1 MSLSKDI
8 HPLPPQDGAIIFDTE
23 PGDIFSVRNVAN
35 MIPAYKPPGES
46 TENGVV
52 AAIEYAVTALKTPLL
67 LVMGHSQCGGCAHA
81 LNVVTKNRDLCV
93 AMHGEGGVPSTV
105 DRWCFTMK
113 EAVCG
118 VIDKFDPQI
127 RGRQLELENVRLSV
141 KRVSEYPWV
150 KDAVKAGTL
159 QVRGAFFQVFDG
171 RLFVLG
177 TDDDFYDAGSG
188 GKMAERVGW

>member
-1 MSLSKDI
+1 
-8 HPLPPQDGAIIFDTE
+8 
-23 PGDIFSVRNVAN
+23 
-35 MIPAYKPPGES
+35 
-46 TENGVV
+46 
-52 AAIEYAVTALKTPLL
+52 
-67 LVMGHSQCGGCAHA
+67 
-81 LNVVTKNRDLCV
+81 
-93 AMHGEGGVPSTV
+93 
-105 DRWCFTMK
+105 
-113 EAVCG
+113 
-118 VIDKFDPQI
+118 
-127 RGRQLELENVRLSV
+127 V

>member
-1 MSLSKDI
+1 
-8 HPLPPQDGAIIFDTE
+8 
-23 PGDIFSVRNVAN
+23 
-35 MIPAYKPPGES
+35 
-46 TENGVV
+46 
-52 AAIEYAVTALKTPLL
+52 
-67 LVMGHSQCGGCAHA
+67 MGHSQCGGCAHA

-127 RGRQLELENVRLSV
+127 RGRQLELENVRMSV
-141 KRVSEYPWV
+141 RRVSEYPWV

-177 TDDDFYDAGSG
+177 TDDHVIFTDLAELLDATRKTGLPRRPPCPSPPSGSQRPRSHPSEHKRTTRRRRGRVCLTESSVEGELMCMCHTG
-188 GKMAERVGW
+188 GI